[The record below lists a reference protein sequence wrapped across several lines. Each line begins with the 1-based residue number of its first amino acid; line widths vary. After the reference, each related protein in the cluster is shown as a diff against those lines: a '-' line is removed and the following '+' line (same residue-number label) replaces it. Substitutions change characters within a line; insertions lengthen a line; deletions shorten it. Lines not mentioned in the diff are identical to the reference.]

1 MSTSVSLKTRDQEP
15 AAYTPYLHA
24 PVIAPCDYP
33 IRFHAHARNVLRMCV
48 GVLTRMY
55 VRITNHLD
63 LVVFDSCAWLNALK
77 CACFGHVCVHAGPGD
92 MSEDMRGAHIA
103 VHTHAHIYTRKA

>member
-55 VRITNHLD
+55 VRTQITWIWWYLI
-63 LVVFDSCAWLNALK
+63 
-77 CACFGHVCVHAGPGD
+77 HVRIC
-92 MSEDMRGAHIA
+92 I
-103 VHTHAHIYTRKA
+103 